1 MVRRGKARELC
12 GTIAGLPW
20 HHEIEREGE
29 KDKERD
35 RHGQGKRVRGGR
47 ERKSTRVREREEGI
61 GLLHWGPCVG
71 LWESRGIIMRDGG
84 GGDTR
89 QGKEDGESSLR
100 SHKKY

>member
-35 RHGQGKRVRGGR
+35 RHGKGKRVRGGR
-47 ERKSTRVREREEGI
+47 E
-61 GLLHWGPCVG
+61 
-71 LWESRGIIMRDGG
+71 
-84 GGDTR
+84 
-89 QGKEDGESSLR
+89 
-100 SHKKY
+100 

>member
-47 ERKSTRVREREEGI
+47 ERKSTRVRERERK
-61 GLLHWGPCVG
+61 GLVCCTGVRAWGCGRVEV
-71 LWESRGIIMRDGG
+71 LS
-84 GGDTR
+84 
-89 QGKEDGESSLR
+89 
-100 SHKKY
+100 

>member
-47 ERKSTRVREREEGI
+47 ERKSTRVRERERGRDWFAAL
-61 GLLHWGPCVG
+61 GSVRGVVG
-71 LWESRGIIMRDGG
+71 E
-84 GGDTR
+84 
-89 QGKEDGESSLR
+89 
-100 SHKKY
+100 